1 MATLSIRPP
10 GHVWQKQI
18 ILGFDLTRVKNDLG
32 DLRMI
37 FGKQSEMDGVTM
49 WERGGKAHGGPL

>member
-1 MATLSIRPP
+1 MAKS
-10 GHVWQKQI
+10 QI
-18 ILGFDLTRVKNDLG
+18 ILGFDLKRVKNDLG
-32 DLRMI
+32 GLRMI

>member
-1 MATLSIRPP
+1 MTSLARS
-10 GHVWQKQI
+10 QI
-18 ILGFDLTRVKNDLG
+18 ILGFYLTRVKNDLG